1 MHVSNI
7 NFEVPSPIID
17 IWLRF
22 KHATT
27 ICMGSSINYNWLT
40 YCTCIHATTIWGG
53 GCRKRQVTL
62 IFVHVDISSPRW
74 LVSAFTSKNQC
85 EQMVNYKIILLS
97 RFVKPPPSTQCCR
110 YWLTDPNIANRSHS
124 RYRSMNEQDIWE
136 NHEYFTRLSQSH
148 DARSNN

>member
-7 NFEVPSPIID
+7 HFEVPSPLID

-22 KHATT
+22 KHATM
-27 ICMGSSINYNWLT
+27 IYRGSSINYNWLT
-40 YCTCIHATTIWGG
+40 YMHSCYYDMGG
-53 GCRKRQVTL
+53 GGRKRQVTL

-124 RYRSMNEQDIWE
+124 RYRSMNEQNIWE
-136 NHEYFTRLSQSH
+136 NHEYVTRLSQSH